1 MATNMNGCVIIKLKI
16 DNMRKRRVYGG
27 IEQKEPSNT
36 FFGLILLI
44 AFASVVRVI
53 IILKTNL

>member
-36 FFGLILLI
+36 FFGLMLLI
-44 AFASVVRVI
+44 AFASVV
-53 IILKTNL
+53 